1 MPYHS
6 SLSRR
11 LNQRSLFVAALIAIS
26 QMMTVSYCSGFSVGK
41 ILISKSRFNERRISR
56 SFLSSGD
63 KNNNRVEYSR
73 DILLREEVESP
84 FRKVRFF
91 IYATSAAGCITS
103 LLVSLTRI
111 LAALSGVNTDLMNQ
125 SLENVAVDSAVLALL
140 ALAWK
145 RDTEAQQSKLQR
157 AAKGAELAKL
167 TIRAYSGDESSSK
180 NLIMPLSSL
189 RQGRGIEKRVAI
201 CAASSEK
208 LSSVLQASIPLGQNL
223 VENDWVIVPVVVPQG
238 TAPLGLDK
246 ELLEQ
251 KWLALPCGG
260 NWKAVLDDE
269 VTQASSQ
276 GIDLDT
282 DGFTIVMKKNGKVG
296 QRTRGINL
304 KRLCGEVMDRKE
316 LGLDV
321 TNV

>member
-1 MPYHS
+1 MLCRS
-6 SLSRR
+6 SLRHQFHCR
-11 LNQRSLFVAALIAIS
+11 PPLLVAALIVICQLLAFS
-26 QMMTVSYCSGFSVGK
+26 CCRGFSPGH
-41 ILISKSRFNERRISR
+41 ILVSVSR
-56 SFLSSGD
+56 SVPRRSALLFSS
-63 KNNNRVEYSR
+63 KNKDDNRVEYSR

-91 IYATSAAGCITS
+91 VYATSAAGCITS
-103 LLVSLTRI
+103 LVVSLARI
-111 LAALSGVNTDLMNQ
+111 LAALSGVNTDLLNQ
-125 SLENVAVDSAVLALL
+125 SLENVAVDSAVLALI

-157 AAKGAELAKL
+157 AAKGAELARL
-167 TIRAYSGDESSSK
+167 TIRAYNGDESNSK
-180 NLIMPLSSL
+180 NSIMPLSSL

-208 LSSVLQASIPLGQNL
+208 LSSVLQASIPMGQSL
-223 VENDWVIVPVVVPQG
+223 TENDWVIVPVVVPQG

-269 VTQASSQ
+269 VAQASSQ
-276 GIDLDT
+276 GIDIDT

-296 QRTRGINL
+296 QRTKGINL

-321 TNV
+321 TNI